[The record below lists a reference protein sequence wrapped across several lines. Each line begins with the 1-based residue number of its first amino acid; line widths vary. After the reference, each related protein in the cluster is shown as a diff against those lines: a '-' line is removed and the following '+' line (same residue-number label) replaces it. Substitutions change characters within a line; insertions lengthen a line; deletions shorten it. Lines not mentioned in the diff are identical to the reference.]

1 MNTLKDAF
9 VGVSGLVGVFLRLIV
24 FFGLP
29 RYFSSLVFL
38 GVFSLAFLYVLQS
51 LFNFFLKLP
60 IFDIF
65 KRVPPLKNIQI
76 WWFLTFSLKLIKM
89 KATYYADS
97 SKIQSFWKKTLHFFW
112 TKSQEYDIIHW
123 KFYAK
128 KVYFLPIY

>member
-29 RYFSSLVFL
+29 RHFFF
-38 GVFSLAFLYVLQS
+38 FSLPRCVFFGLPLRFAVIVQ
-51 LFNFFLKLP
+51 FFLKLP

-97 SKIQSFWKKTLHFFW
+97 LKIQSFWKKTLHFFW

-128 KVYFLPIY
+128 KVYFLRIY